1 MTIWVTFLV
10 KGATR
15 CQEQFTTAHFF
26 WQLSSPLNVLRSNL
40 SLKVKRSVIVWAG
53 GGARKNVLQYNLN
66 YMGIKPKGP
75 LGIPPRILFPQPV
88 GTIFR
93 FRPTPTNLNTLRL
106 LYFFVFWE
114 DSPHATVSTDC
125 SARPLAL
132 RSNPMPVGAVLSLCG
147 RNSFPGYG
155 RRARGLTLQGSR
167 FFSYDGSSY
176 MSVGVMTQFSLNWT
190 STPVSAMS
198 ALKNAYP
205 RRTIISSREVL
216 ACVMWETDYEILS
229 RLHKSR

>member
-1 MTIWVTFLV
+1 MGRW
-10 KGATR
+10 R
-15 CQEQFTTAHFF
+15 CEKERSTVQP
-26 WQLSSPLNVLRSNL
+26 QL
-40 SLKVKRSVIVWAG
+40 W
-53 GGARKNVLQYNLN
+53 
-66 YMGIKPKGP
+66 GIKPKGP
-75 LGIPPRILFPQPV
+75 MGIPPRILFPQPV

-93 FRPTPTNLNTLRL
+93 FRSAAHANLNTL

-114 DSPHATVSTDC
+114 DSPHATVPTGC

-132 RSNPMPVGAVLSLCG
+132 RSYPMPVGAALSLWW

-176 MSVGVMTQFSLNWT
+176 MSVDVMTQFSLNWT

>member
-1 MTIWVTFLV
+1 MRERTFYSTTSTIW
-10 KGATR
+10 
-15 CQEQFTTAHFF
+15 
-26 WQLSSPLNVLRSNL
+26 
-40 SLKVKRSVIVWAG
+40 
-53 GGARKNVLQYNLN
+53 
-66 YMGIKPKGP
+66 GIKPKGP

-114 DSPHATVSTDC
+114 DSPHATVSTGC

-176 MSVGVMTQFSLNWT
+176 MSAIQSQLNFD
-190 STPVSAMS
+190 SGQRHVCAEECVSKADHHQ
-198 ALKNAYP
+198 LT
-205 RRTIISSREVL
+205 RGLGLCDVR
-216 ACVMWETDYEILS
+216 D
-229 RLHKSR
+229 